1 MLVAQVHYIFKQ
13 INKGVDFLT
22 QPLINENTIAALI
35 NGLSQGLTFCDQEKK
50 KVIAET
56 KSLEDY
62 DDEKKEEIEKSYEN
76 VNDLMQSNF
85 FKQKRKVND
94 D

>member
-1 MLVAQVHYIFKQ
+1 MTEPILSDSV
-13 INKGVDFLT
+13 LST
-22 QPLINENTIAALI
+22 LID
-35 NGLSQGLTFCDQEKK
+35 GLSQVLTFCDQEKK

>member
-1 MLVAQVHYIFKQ
+1 LLVAQVHYIFKQ

-50 KVIAET
+50 KIMKET
-56 KSLEDY
+56 AKMDDY
-62 DDEKKEEIEKSYEN
+62 DDDKKEEIELRYEE
-76 VNDLMQSNF
+76 VNNIMQSKFLMSVF
-85 FKQKRKVND
+85 F
-94 D
+94 